1 MRSATAFLSKDKYS
15 YVELEIEGGS
25 VRSPSFPR
33 LFAQTGKKKYRL
45 LPLVFPYVRIRVN
58 AAYTRPIRRS
68 DSNADTVSRSQVA
81 RFRRTRHTTYDGIQR
96 DVRIPGGV
104 VRPIKSQSVRVSGM
118 RTSNSRRFEERT
130 GFRNWKLRSYGTG
143 LEITLFLR
151 HIKKKNRVFLIV
163 RFRDTKQFE
172 VGTTTVRYSRF
183 ETHDSRS
190 LSFLI
195 GPAVRSVFAS
205 ADNDRNRI
213 KK

>member
-68 DSNADTVSRSQVA
+68 DSIADTVSRSQVA

-151 HIKKKNRVFLIV
+151 HIKKKNHVFLIV

-172 VGTTTVRYSRF
+172 VGTT
-183 ETHDSRS
+183 DDGPLLS
-190 LSFLI
+190 L
-195 GPAVRSVFAS
+195 
-205 ADNDRNRI
+205 
-213 KK
+213 